1 VRTRSRLALL
11 LALAGALSA
20 GALLGGALVERG
32 GSGAERRA
40 AATVAANVAAE
51 AALGG
56 YGAAG
61 AADTV
66 ALERQVLATP
76 NDVRALTLIGYAYL
90 QRWRETADAS
100 FLPRANEALRRARR
114 LEPDD
119 PLVVT
124 GLGSLA
130 LTQHEFRRALRLGR
144 EARRLAPY
152 SARPLGIV
160 GDALLELGRY
170 EEAFAA
176 FERMNALKPNLASY
190 ARIAYARELLGDID
204 GAVSAMRLAVD
215 AASAQREPAVWARVE
230 VAKLELGRGRL
241 DAAERELRAA
251 LALLPGYVFAEEQ
264 LARVEAARGRIGR
277 AVARARRAA
286 ESVPLPQL
294 VALHGELLERAG
306 RPAQARRQ
314 LATVGAIDRLLAA
327 GGIRTDLEPALFQ
340 ADHLVGRA
348 GLVSR
353 ARAARAARPTVYGD
367 DTLAWALA
375 RTGQCEEALPW
386 AQRSLRLGTQ
396 DALLFFH
403 RAWIEDCLGRTA
415 AARTWARRA
424 LQLNP
429 HFSVRW
435 EPIARRLAV

>member
-1 VRTRSRLALL
+1 MRTRTRVALL
-11 LALAGALSA
+11 IAVAGALAAGGVFGGVFA
-20 GALLGGALVERG
+20 GAGAG
-32 GSGAERRA
+32 GSTGDAMA
-40 AATVAANVAAE
+40 APTPAVVAE
-51 AALGG
+51 AALAG
-56 YGAAG
+56 YNAAG
-61 AADTV
+61 VTDTA
-66 ALERQVLATP
+66 ALERRVRATP
-76 NDVRALTLIGYAYL
+76 QDIGVLTLLGYAYL

-114 LEPDD
+114 LTPDD

-130 LTQHEFRRALRLGR
+130 LTRHEFRRALQLGR
-144 EARRLAPY
+144 EATRLAPY

-170 EEAFAA
+170 EEAFAS
-176 FERMNALKPNLASY
+176 FERMNALRPNLASY

-204 GAVSAMRLAVD
+204 GAVVAMRLAVD
-215 AASAQREPAVWARVE
+215 AASAQREPAAWARVE
-230 VAKLELGRGRL
+230 VAKLELARGRL
-241 DAAERELRAA
+241 NASERELRAA
-251 LALLPGYVFAEEQ
+251 LALMPGYVFAEEQ
-264 LARVEAARGRIGR
+264 VARVEAARGRLGR
-277 AVARARRAA
+277 AVETARRAA

-294 VALHGELLERAG
+294 VALHGDLLERAG
-306 RPAQARRQ
+306 RSAQAHRE

-327 GGIRTDLEPALFQ
+327 GGIRTDLESALFQ
-340 ADHLVGRA
+340 ADHLVRRA
-348 GLVSR
+348 GLVGR

-375 RTGQCEEALPW
+375 RTGRCEAALPW

-403 RAWIEDCLGRTA
+403 RAWIEDCRGRTD

-435 EPIARRLAV
+435 ELVARRLAA

>member
-1 VRTRSRLALL
+1 MRTRTKLALF
-11 LALAGALSA
+11 LALAAALSA
-20 GALLGGALVERG
+20 GSLLGGTLAG
-32 GSGAERRA
+32 GGGRPAGSESAPVSA
-40 AATVAANVAAE
+40 DVAAE

-56 YGAAG
+56 YGTG
-61 AADTV
+61 DAADTA
-66 ALERQVLATP
+66 ALERRVGAAPQ
-76 NDVRALTLIGYAYL
+76 DVQALTLLGYAYL

-100 FLPRANEALRRARR
+100 FLPRAGEALGRARR
-114 LEPDD
+114 LAPAD

-130 LTQHEFRRALRLGR
+130 LTQHEFRRALRLGG

-170 EEAFAA
+170 EEAFRA
-176 FERMNALKPNLASY
+176 FERMNELKPNLASY
-190 ARIAYARELLGDID
+190 ARIAYARELLGDLD
-204 GAVSAMRLAVD
+204 GAASAMRLAVD
-215 AASAQREPAVWARVE
+215 AASAQREPAAWARVE
-230 VAKLELGRGRL
+230 LAKLLLARGRTA
-241 DAAERELRAA
+241 AAEQELRGA
-251 LALLPGYVFAEEQ
+251 LTLQPGYVFAEEQ
-264 LARVEAARGRIGR
+264 LARAEAARGRIGR

-294 VALHGELLERAG
+294 VALHGELLQRAG
-306 RPAQARRQ
+306 RPLQARRE

-327 GGIRTDLEPALFQ
+327 GGIRTDLESALFQ
-340 ADHLVGRA
+340 ADHLVRPA
-348 GLVSR
+348 GLVDR

-375 RTGQCEEALPW
+375 RSGRCEEALPW

-403 RAWIEDCLGRTA
+403 RAWIEDCRGRTGE
-415 AARTWARRA
+415 ARTWAQRA
-424 LQLNP
+424 LELNP

-435 EPIARRLAV
+435 EPVARRLAA

>member
-1 VRTRSRLALL
+1 MRTRSKLALL

-20 GALLGGALVERG
+20 GALLGGALVEGG
-32 GSGAERRA
+32 GSGSGRGA
-40 AATVAANVAAE
+40 AATAAADVAAE

-61 AADTV
+61 AADTR
-66 ALERQVLATP
+66 ALERQVLEKP
-76 NDVRALTLIGYAYL
+76 KDVRALTVLGYAYL

-100 FLPRANEALRRARR
+100 FLPRANEALGRARR
-114 LEPDD
+114 LASDD

-160 GDALLELGRY
+160 GDALLQLGRY
-170 EEAFAA
+170 DEAFAA

-215 AASAQREPAVWARVE
+215 AASAQREPAAWARVE

-251 LALLPGYVFAEEQ
+251 VGLLPGYVFAEEQ
-264 LARVEAARGRIGR
+264 LARVEAARGRIVP
-277 AVARARRAA
+277 AVTRARRAA

-294 VALHGELLERAG
+294 VALHGELLLRAG
-306 RPAQARRQ
+306 RPAQARRE

-327 GGIRTDLEPALFQ
+327 GGIRTDLESALFQ
-340 ADHLVGRA
+340 ADHLVRPA
-348 GLVSR
+348 GLVTR

-375 RTGQCEEALPW
+375 RTDRCDEAVPW

-403 RAWIEDCLGRTA
+403 RAWIEDCRGRTD

-435 EPIARRLAV
+435 EPVARRLAA